1 MELTKCT
8 GGECPLK
15 PTCHRYTDKDSEF
28 QSYIEPPFKI
38 VDGQLLCETYWGDEQ
53 QKLKSF
59 LMSIA
64 LEKEK

>member
-1 MELTKCT
+1 MEITKCIGT
-8 GGECPLK
+8 DCPLK
-15 PTCHRYTDKDSEF
+15 TTCHRYTTKDSEF
-28 QSYIEPPFKI
+28 QSHIEPPFKI

-53 QKLKSF
+53 QKLKRF